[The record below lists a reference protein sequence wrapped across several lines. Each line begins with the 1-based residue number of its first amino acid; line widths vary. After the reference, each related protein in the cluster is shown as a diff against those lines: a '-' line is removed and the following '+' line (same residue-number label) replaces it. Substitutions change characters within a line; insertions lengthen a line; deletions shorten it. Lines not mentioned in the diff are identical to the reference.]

1 MSEAFRSSWEESYI
15 IKYFEILIGGT
26 PSRSNN
32 AYWDNTKLTGN
43 KWVSIKDIKRRYIS
57 DTEEQITDLGVKK
70 SNVKLIPKNTVIM
83 SFKLTIGRLTITKCP
98 LYTNEAIVSFIP
110 KKSNSVDTNYLY
122 YGLQS
127 WNLLGE
133 VDQAVKGATLNKDKM
148 SKILGLFP
156 PLPEQKKIASILTT
170 VDEVI
175 ENTQKQIDKLQDLK
189 KATMNELLTKGI
201 DHTEFKDS
209 ELGKIPMSWE
219 VKTIGE
225 FVQDYKGGAALT
237 PSDFTNVGFPVIP
250 KKSVQFGGKIIL
262 GFNRTF
268 CHQRFAE
275 ANRSH
280 IVDRQYVIATLRDLV
295 PSGPS
300 IGLIGVLNEDEQFVL
315 AQGVYGFRLTEGLSK
330 SFLSYLSNTDWY
342 RVFMRRLMV
351 GSTQVHIRT
360 GEFLHTKIPV
370 PSLSEQLEISLLIDA
385 YENLIESKTKK
396 LDKQIVLKKSL
407 MQNLLTGKVRVMLN

>member
-15 IKYFEILIGGT
+15 IKYFELLIGGT

-70 SNVKLIPKNTVIM
+70 SNVKLIPENTVIM

-156 PLPEQKKIASILTT
+156 PLPEQKKIASILTS

-189 KATMNELLTKGI
+189 KATMTELLTKGI

-209 ELGKIPMSWE
+209 ELGRIPKSWE
-219 VKTIGE
+219 IRFIGDLCE
-225 FVQDYKGGAALT
+225 IDTGKRDTQNKEKFGKYPFFVRSQKVERISSYSYDGEAVLTAGDGVGTGKIYHYVDGKFDFHQRVYKL
-237 PSDFTNVGFPVIP
+237 SDFADEIFGKFLFYYFSNNFLRQVQKFSAKG
-250 KKSVQFGGKIIL
+250 SVESVRMEMI
-262 GFNRTF
+262 
-268 CHQRFAE
+268 
-275 ANRSH
+275 
-280 IVDRQYVIATLRDLV
+280 
-295 PSGPS
+295 
-300 IGLIGVLNEDEQFVL
+300 
-315 AQGVYGFRLTEGLSK
+315 
-330 SFLSYLSNTDWY
+330 
-342 RVFMRRLMV
+342 
-351 GSTQVHIRT
+351 T
-360 GEFLHTKIPV
+360 GMKIPV
-370 PSLSEQLEISLLIDA
+370 PPKPEQLKI
-385 YENLIESKTKK
+385 SKTLSAIENSLEKSVKK
-396 LDKQIVLKKSL
+396 LTQTQFLKKSL
-407 MQNLLTGKVRVMLN
+407 MQDLLTGKVRVQVS